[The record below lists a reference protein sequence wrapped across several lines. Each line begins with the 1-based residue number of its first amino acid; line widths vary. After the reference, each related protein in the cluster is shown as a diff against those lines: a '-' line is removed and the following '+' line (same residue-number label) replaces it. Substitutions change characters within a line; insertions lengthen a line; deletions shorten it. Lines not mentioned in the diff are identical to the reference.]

1 VKHCAP
7 VRRVL
12 LLLLCLS
19 AISPALA
26 DNTADEADI
35 AFQLGNEAY
44 ARRAYAEALR
54 NYFLSYRLVPNR
66 NVLFNIARC
75 YESARRFDE
84 AYRYFHDLSRQ
95 ELTTED
101 AAEVASALRR
111 ILPRVALVE
120 VTSTPSGAAVYA
132 DREDLGSRGVT
143 PLRLALPA
151 GKHVLRVK
159 LAGHVPAQAELQLS
173 PGKVVA
179 QPFAL
184 EPLLGVVVVTGRPE
198 GAEVRAS
205 PEGPVL
211 GRVPGEVKL
220 PVGRRTLYLSLSGHA
235 PAAFP
240 MEVEDKG
247 SARLDVA
254 LAPEAVPTG
263 TLLVTANRD
272 AALVRVDGR
281 EAGFTP
287 AALTL
292 RAGEHTV
299 EVLHPETRTFTAKV
313 ALAKDGSE
321 KLHAELRY
329 APPPVQAA
337 SKRLLS
343 VDDAPASTTVLTR
356 EELQAFGY
364 SSLVEALQAVRGIF
378 LTNDRQY
385 EFLGI
390 RGFSP
395 PGDLNT
401 RVLILWDGHA
411 MNDVWAGQGYAGR
424 DLSIDLEEVE
434 RIEVVRGP
442 GSALYGTGAFF
453 AVINVV
459 PRDRVDAGRTVEA
472 TGAAGAN
479 GMFRARATG
488 SVGSRPDLGLTL
500 SAGVLDAYGA
510 EKTNLRELGTVRGLD
525 GERVYT
531 GSVRAR
537 ASGFT
542 FQGYVNARTKQVP
555 TAPYGAAVGLAG
567 TATRDVRG
575 FAELRYDHDF
585 SPGAS
590 LSARAYYDQSHY
602 VGTWVRPREE
612 GTDEGADSD
621 LGEAQWTGAEV
632 RGRFAL
638 FRGNTLTAG
647 AEAQSQFRIRHT
659 ISTPENDDPVPEL
672 RGRTLLSAYLL
683 DEWQVVP
690 GRLSLTAGLRV
701 DRYLDLS
708 VTPLTP
714 RLALIARPYEGGLTK
729 LVGGSAFRAPNIY
742 ELYYSEGSTQRVPTS
757 GLDPETIQTLEL
769 EHSHDLSDELR
780 LTVGG
785 YFNSIQKLVVAMEEA
800 GPPGCGIP
808 AGTSACVVNSN
819 LPGTVR
825 AWGAEAELRWQP
837 GRHTLVD
844 LTYAWVNSSVPNHP
858 AHVASGKV
866 LVPLVGSAVR
876 LSSQAV
882 FQSARRTARV
892 PDGAG
897 EALLVNV
904 GISGQREHLRYFA
917 GVTNLLDV
925 QYSLPVN
932 DEYRQATVPQF
943 GRGFLVQLSGSY

>member
-1 VKHCAP
+1 M
-7 VRRVL
+7 RRVL
-12 LLLLCLS
+12 LFFCALLL
-19 AISPALA
+19 ASPALA

-44 ARRAYAEALR
+44 ARRAFPEALR

-84 AYRYFHDLSRQ
+84 AYRYFHDLSVQ
-95 ELTTED
+95 ELPKED
-101 AAEVASALRR
+101 AAEVAAALKR

-120 VTSTPSGAAVYA
+120 VTSTPPGAAVYA

-143 PLRLALPA
+143 PLQLALPA
-151 GKHVLRVK
+151 GAHLVRVK
-159 LAGHVPAQAELQLS
+159 LPGHAPAEETVKLSQGKRVEQSFTLQ
-173 PGKVVA
+173 
-179 QPFAL
+179 
-184 EPLLGVVVVTGRPE
+184 PLLGTVAVSGRPE
-198 GAEVRAS
+198 GAEVRTS
-205 PEGPVL
+205 PEGPVI
-211 GRVPGEVKL
+211 GKVPGEVKV
-220 PVGRRTLYLSLSGHA
+220 PVGRRTLYLSFPGHA

-240 MEVEDKG
+240 LEVAEGTAK
-247 SARLDVA
+247 LEVA

-263 TLLVTANRD
+263 TLLVTASRD
-272 AALVRVDGR
+272 GALVRVDGR
-281 EAGFTP
+281 ESGFTP
-287 AALTL
+287 AALNL

-299 EVLHPETRTFTAKV
+299 EVTSPDTKPWSAQVVLS
-313 ALAKDGSE
+313 KDGSE
-321 KLHAELRY
+321 KLHAELKY

-364 SSLVEALQAVRGIF
+364 SSLVEALQAARGIF

-411 MNDVWAGQGYAGR
+411 LNDIWAGQGYAGR

-434 RIEVVRGP
+434 RIELVRGP

-459 PRDRVDAGRTVEA
+459 PRDRVQAGRTVEA

-479 GMFRARATG
+479 GMWRARASG
-488 SVGSRPDLGLTL
+488 SVGTRPDLGVTL

-510 EKTNLRELGTVRGLD
+510 EKTDLGELGVVRGLD

-537 ASGFT
+537 AGGFT
-542 FQGYVNARTKQVP
+542 FQGYVNARDKQVP
-555 TAPYGAAVGLAG
+555 TAPYGAAVGVPG

-575 FAELRYDHDF
+575 FAEVRYDHDF

-590 LSARAYYDQSHY
+590 LSARGYYDQSHY
-602 VGTWVRPREE
+602 VGTWPRPNQE
-612 GTDEGADSD
+612 GVDAD

-632 RGRFAL
+632 RGRFTL
-638 FRGNTLTAG
+638 FQGNTLTAG
-647 AEAQSQFRIRHT
+647 AEAQAQFRIRHT
-659 ISTPENDDPVPEL
+659 ISTPDDPEPVPET
-672 RGRTLLSAYLL
+672 RSRTLLSAYLL
-683 DEWQVVP
+683 DEWQLSP

-701 DRYLDLS
+701 DRYLDLA

-714 RLALIARPYEGGLTK
+714 RLALIARPYAGGLTK
-729 LVGGSAFRAPNIY
+729 LVAGSAFRAPNIY
-742 ELYYSEGSTQRVPTS
+742 ELYYSESSSQRVPTN
-757 GLDPETIQTLEL
+757 GLNPETIQTLEL

-785 YFNSIQKLVVAMEEA
+785 YFNSIQNLVVAVEES
-800 GPPGCGIP
+800 GPPTCGIP
-808 AGTSACVVNSN
+808 EGSSPCVVNSN
-819 LPGTVR
+819 LAGTVR

-844 LTYAWVNSSVPNHP
+844 LTYSWVNSSVPNHP
-858 AHVASGKV
+858 AHLASAKV

-876 LSSQAV
+876 FSGQAV
-882 FQSARRTARV
+882 FQSARRTAQV
-892 PDGAG
+892 PEGAG
-897 EALLVNV
+897 EALLLNV
-904 GISGQREHLRYFA
+904 GFSGQREHLRYFA

-925 QYSLPVN
+925 QYVLPVN
-932 DEYRQATVPQF
+932 DEYRQPTVPQL
-943 GRGFLVQLSGSY
+943 GRGFLLQLSGSY

>member
-1 VKHCAP
+1 
-7 VRRVL
+7 VRRL
-12 LLLLCLS
+12 FFLLLCLL
-19 AISPALA
+19 ASPALA

-95 ELTTED
+95 ELTKED
-101 AAEVASALRR
+101 AAEVASALKR

-120 VTSTPSGAAVYA
+120 VTSTPEGAAVYA

-151 GKHVLRVK
+151 GKHLLRVK

-173 PGKVVA
+173 PGKVA
-179 QPFAL
+179 SQAFAL
-184 EPLLGVVVVTGRPE
+184 EPLLGTVVVTGRPE

-220 PVGRRTLYLSLSGHA
+220 PVGRRTLYLSLQGYA

-240 MEVEDKG
+240 IEVEEKS
-247 SARLDVA
+247 SARLDVG
-254 LAPEAVPTG
+254 LAPAAVPTG
-263 TLLVTANRD
+263 TLLVTANRE

-292 RAGEHTV
+292 SAGEHAV
-299 EVLHPETRTFTAKV
+299 EVSHPDARTYSAKV

-459 PRDRVDAGRTVEA
+459 PRDRVENGRTVEA

-479 GMFRARATG
+479 GMFRARASG

-510 EKTNLRELGTVRGLD
+510 ERTDVRELGVVRGLD

-537 ASGFT
+537 AGGFT
-542 FQGYVNARTKQVP
+542 FQGYLNARTKQVP
-555 TAPYGAAVGLAG
+555 TAPYGAAVGVPG
-567 TATRDVRG
+567 TATQDARG

-602 VGTWVRPREE
+602 AGTWMTQRED
-612 GTDEGADSD
+612 GPGADPD

-632 RGRFAL
+632 RGRFTL

-659 ISTPENDDPVPEL
+659 VSTPENDAPVPET

-690 GRLSLTAGLRV
+690 GRLSFTAGLRV

-742 ELYYSEGSTQRVPTS
+742 ELYYSEGNSQRAPAS

-785 YFNSIQKLVVAMEEA
+785 YFNSIQKLVVATEEA
-800 GPPGCGIP
+800 GPPTCGIP
-808 AGTSACVVNSN
+808 AGSSACVVNSN

-844 LTYAWVNSSVPNHP
+844 LTYSYVNSSVPNHP
-858 AHVASGKV
+858 THVASGKV
-866 LVPLVGSAVR
+866 LVPLVGSTVR

-892 PDGAG
+892 PEGAG

-925 QYSLPVN
+925 QYALPVN